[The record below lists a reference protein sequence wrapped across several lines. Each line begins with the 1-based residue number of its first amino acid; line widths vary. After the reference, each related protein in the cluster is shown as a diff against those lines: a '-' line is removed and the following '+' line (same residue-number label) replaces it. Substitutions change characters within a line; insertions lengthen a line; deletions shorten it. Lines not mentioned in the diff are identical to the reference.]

1 MFNNEYIAKAGRNSI
16 YKGVQEMQDSYRE
29 WVKSSELEQIMKYIG
44 FQPHHGER
52 YNGEVFLSSELEIAV
67 VESLSAM
74 FLINSVCR

>member
-1 MFNNEYIAKAGRNSI
+1 MNTLPKHVETVYT
-16 YKGVQEMQDSYRE
+16 KGVQEMQDSYSE
-29 WVKSSELEQIMKYIG
+29 QVKSEQIMKYIG

-74 FLINSVCR
+74 ILINSVFR

>member
-29 WVKSSELEQIMKYIG
+29 RVKSLELEQIMKYIC

-52 YNGEVFLSSELEIAV
+52 YNGEHSH
-67 VESLSAM
+67 
-74 FLINSVCR
+74 